1 MKRFAV
7 AVAAVFLGV
16 TALFGQ
22 VRIGGNSRIIHDGSA
37 DGTRAAAVL
46 ERYVSEA
53 LDSRLKVLPGGK
65 SRQGDIVIRTVPGLG
80 EDAFRVRTEG
90 GVLLLEGEGKALV
103 YAACDFLE
111 QELGMDYWGDGEYLL
126 PKAGKV
132 LETGPLDRLEK
143 PAFNFRQTQ
152 SYMLHRVGAATSGE
166 SRASVTDDLYR
177 YWYRLEEPSDVFVDN
192 LWVHTFNRLLPAS
205 RYGAAH
211 PEYYAFFKGERH
223 PGSAGQ
229 WCLSN
234 PDVLEIVCSR
244 IDSLFRANPGLNTIS
259 VSQNDGSDTYCRC
272 PDCQRII
279 DEEGSPSGPMIR
291 FVNAVAARFPDKQI
305 STLAYLFTM
314 VPPRVTRPLPNVN
327 VMLCD
332 IDCRRQTSLPENPS
346 GQEFMKCLEGWSAV
360 TDNIFLWD
368 YGINFDNYLSPFP
381 NLHTLAD
388 NMRIFQDHGVK
399 MHFSQIGNTRGGD
412 LAELRPYLVSKLMWN
427 PRASADS
434 LIRHFCAG
442 YYGDAAPFIERYI
455 SLLEGACI
463 GADTDL
469 FIYDTPVS
477 YKNGMLKPE
486 LMARYNRLFD
496 EAEAAVAGDSVRLMR
511 VRRSRLPLKYSALEI
526 ARTLPDRDNA
536 AVEAALADFEADVR
550 RFGVKSLNERNN
562 SPLEYCGLYRE
573 RFLGDA
579 RDNLAYGCSVTY
591 VKPPHER
598 YAEMAVT
605 ALTDG
610 LYGGNGFREN
620 WVGWEGTDGE
630 MVVDLGRVCTVR
642 QISADFLRQG
652 GAWVLEPEAV
662 SFAVSED
669 GSSFVPFGT
678 VGLPENRD
686 LKIGFRDVSV
696 TASPVQARYVKI
708 EVTGVKQCPE
718 WHFGVGN
725 PCWFF
730 VDEVVVR

>member
-1 MKRFAV
+1 MKRTA
-7 AVAAVFLGV
+7 ATVAALFLGAA
-16 TALFGQ
+16 ALFGQ
-22 VRIGGNSRIIHDGSA
+22 ARIGQNSRIVHDGSA
-37 DGTRAAAVL
+37 DGARAAAVL

-53 LDSRLKVLPGGK
+53 LDASLKVLPGGK
-65 SRQGDIVIRTVPGLG
+65 SKKGDIVLRTVPGLG

-90 GVLLLEGEGKALV
+90 GVLFLEGEGKALV
-103 YAACDFLE
+103 YAACDYLE

-126 PKAGKV
+126 PKAGKYLTV
-132 LETGPLDRLEK
+132 RQVDRLEK
-143 PAFNFRQTQ
+143 PAFSYRQTQ
-152 SYMLHRVGAATSGE
+152 SYMMPRVVG
-166 SRASVTDDLYR
+166 TDDLYR
-177 YWYRLEEPSDVFVDN
+177 YWYRLEEPSEVFVDN

-205 RYGAAH
+205 LYGAEH
-211 PEYYAFFKGERH
+211 PEYYAFFNGERH

-234 PDVLEIVCSR
+234 PGVLETVCAR
-244 IDSLFRANPGLNTIS
+244 IDSLFRAHPGLNTIS

-279 DEEGSPSGPMIR
+279 DEEGSPSGPLIR
-291 FVNAVAARFPDKQI
+291 FVNAIAARFPDKQI

-388 NMRIFQDHGVK
+388 NMRIFEDHGVK

-412 LAELRPYLVSKLMWN
+412 LAELRPYLVAKLMWK

-434 LIRHFCAG
+434 LIRHFCTG
-442 YYGDAAPFIERYI
+442 YYGKAAPYIERYI

-477 YKNGMLKPE
+477 YKNGMLRPE

-496 EAEAAVAGDSVRLMR
+496 EAEAAVADDSLRLAR
-511 VRRSRLPLKYSALEI
+511 VQRSRLPLKYSALEI
-526 ARTLPDRDNA
+526 ARTIPDRDNA
-536 AVEAALADFEADVR
+536 AVGAALEDFEADVR
-550 RFGVKSLNERNN
+550 RFGVQTLNERHN
-562 SPLEYCGLYRE
+562 SPLEYCALYRE
-573 RFLGDA
+573 RYLGDA
-579 RDNLAYGCSVTY
+579 TDNMAYGCKVSFP
-591 VKPPHER
+591 KPPHPR
-598 YAEMAVT
+598 YADMAAA

-630 MVVDLGRVCTVR
+630 MIIDLGRTCTV
-642 QISADFLRQG
+642 QSVSADFLRQG
-652 GAWVLEPEAV
+652 GAWVLEPRAV
-662 SFAVSED
+662 SFSVSED
-669 GSSFVPFGT
+669 GSSYLSLGT
-678 VGLPENRD
+678 VSLPENRD
-686 LKIGFRDVSV
+686 LKIGFREVSV

-708 EVTGVKQCPE
+708 EVAGVNQCPE
-718 WHFGVGN
+718 WHYGVGN